1 MSTKKPSQHDRAL
14 RLLEASDALLGKL
27 ERTLSSL
34 ACEKSDSQALRQI
47 TSCLKDIKD
56 IQSLESAQDAVLE
69 VHMEDAARQLA
80 E

>member
-1 MSTKKPSQHDRAL
+1 MSTEKPSQETRVR

-27 ERTLSSL
+27 ERTMESLS
-34 ACEKSDSQALRQI
+34 CEKSDSQALRQI

-56 IQSLESAQDAVLE
+56 IQSLAPASDAVLH
-69 VHMEDAARQLA
+69 VHMEDAAEQYA